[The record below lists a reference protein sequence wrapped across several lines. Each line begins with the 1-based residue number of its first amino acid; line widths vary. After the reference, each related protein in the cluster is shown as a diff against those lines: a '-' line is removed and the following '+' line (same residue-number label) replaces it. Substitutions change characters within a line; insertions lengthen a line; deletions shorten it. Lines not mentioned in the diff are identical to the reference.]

1 MSGLVLVAVLVG
13 AIAVV
18 AAWVLSM
25 RVVGQVAEE
34 FGADPVWWQ
43 RMMLP
48 FGIFGPLVA
57 RVLLSRSSGGRGGGF
72 A

>member
-1 MSGLVLVAVLVG
+1 MSGLVLAAVLVV
-13 AIAVV
+13 AIFVV

-25 RVVGQVAEE
+25 RMVGQVAEE
-34 FGADPVWWQ
+34 FGADPVRWQ

-57 RVLLSRSSGGRGGGF
+57 RVLLSRTGRGPGGGF